1 MADSLRL
8 LSPAKINLMLHIT
21 GRRDDGYHQLQ
32 TLFRFIGLY
41 DQLTFTLREDSE
53 ITRYSENS
61 VVPEQDDLTL
71 KAARLLQQ
79 QYQVA
84 RGVDIHIDKQI
95 PMGGGLGG
103 GSSNAATTLMAL
115 NHLWQL
121 GLTSENL
128 QQIGLQLGA
137 DVPVFIFG
145 RNAWGEGI
153 GERLTAVD
161 LPESWYLIV
170 HPNIFVSTAEVFSAQ
185 DLTRDCHPITI
196 RAFLEGAGS
205 NVCQPVAAKLYPEI
219 QHAISWLDQF
229 SPARMTG
236 TGACIFA
243 AFDSAEKANIVKSQL
258 PEKWSGF
265 AVQGLKTNPVT
276 DACFD

>member
-21 GRRDDGYHQLQ
+21 GRRDDGYHELQ
-32 TLFRFIGLY
+32 TVFRFIGLY
-41 DQLTFTLREDSE
+41 DQLTFTLREDGE
-53 ITRYSENS
+53 ITRHSDNS
-61 VVPEQDDLTL
+61 VVPEQDDLTI

-79 QYQVA
+79 QYKVG
-84 RGVDIHIDKQI
+84 RGVEIQIDKQI

-115 NHLWQL
+115 NQLWQL
-121 GLTSENL
+121 GLTSGKL

-145 RNAWGEGI
+145 HNAWGEGI

-170 HPNIFVSTAEVFSAQ
+170 HPNIFVSTAQVFSAQ

-196 RAFLEGAGS
+196 RAFLEGAGT
-205 NVCQPVAAKLYPEI
+205 NVCQPIAAKLYPKI
-219 QHAISWLDQF
+219 QQAITWLDQF

-236 TGACIFA
+236 TGACIFT

-258 PEKWSGF
+258 PEQWSGF
-265 AVQGLKTNPVT
+265 VVQGLNTNPVT
-276 DACFD
+276 DACLN